1 MKAEN
6 IMSKPSGKSS
16 KPGKSATRNPSRKK
30 PLPELQI
37 SYRKLGKE
45 KARGQYIQDLN
56 LIEIDERLTGE
67 EHLEVLVHESL
78 HALQPHHDE
87 TTVARDAMNL
97 AHILWTDGYRRTL

>member
-1 MKAEN
+1 
-6 IMSKPSGKSS
+6 MSKPCDKSS
-16 KPGKSATRNPSRKK
+16 KRGKSPTQKRSRKK
-30 PLPELQI
+30 PSNELQI

-45 KARGQYIQDLN
+45 KARGQYIESLN
-56 LIEIDERLTGE
+56 LIEIDSRLTGE

-87 TTVARDAMNL
+87 ATVARDAMNL